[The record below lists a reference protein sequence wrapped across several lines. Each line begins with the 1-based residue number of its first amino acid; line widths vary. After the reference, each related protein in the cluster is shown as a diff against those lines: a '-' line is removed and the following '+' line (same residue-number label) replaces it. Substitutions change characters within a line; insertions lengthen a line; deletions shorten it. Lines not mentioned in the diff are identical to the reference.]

1 MRINKNLAGAVLMLS
16 CIVLVLVGTTDFD
29 SSTTKSIIMG
39 ILAVLAVT
47 WALPGSSVIKTQ
59 HKKVKSLGTCCYSDV
74 MSWLSVL
81 IFLPI

>member
-1 MRINKNLAGAVLMLS
+1 MRINKNLAEAVLMLS

-47 WALPGSSVIKTQ
+47 MGLARFLGNKNTTQ
-59 HKKVKSLGTCCYSDV
+59 EG
-74 MSWLSVL
+74 
-81 IFLPI
+81 